1 MVNCNA
7 DVGCRYE
14 FSNCLLEAYTNKV
27 MLSIVAITIIIFMQR
42 WDLSVTATQF
52 SGRYQRKITFA
63 RERSWTASGNFLSF
77 IRSYHIPSN
86 ISFISYRTLAPILIY
101 QESYQADRGVH
112 WSNILLITI
121 FMILKMITM
130 ITAPVMMMMM
140 MMIMM
145 IMVIVNWQKRCWTWW
160 LTQLGLAS
168 PRATPPTTL
177 RWELENF
184 HLKSQACST
193 WSKLGRVCFLVEF
206 YWLSY
211 HDNVEVKWPKY
222 RWLSNVFLQ
231 NLGDSLNCQVPQY
244 GNLSKGLAF
253 KIQGLWELG

>member
-27 MLSIVAITIIIFMQR
+27 MLSIVVISILILMER
-42 WDLSVTATQF
+42 WDPSVTATQF

-112 WSNILLITI
+112 WSNISMMTI
-121 FMILKMITM
+121 FMILKMITV
-130 ITAPVMMMMM
+130 ITASVM
-140 MMIMM
+140 MMIM
-145 IMVIVNWQKRCWTWW
+145 IWQKVLDLMTN
-160 LTQLGLAS
+160 
-168 PRATPPTTL
+168 TT
-177 RWELENF
+177 RTCIA
-184 HLKSQACST
+184 ACDTTYYTEVST
-193 WSKLGRVCFLVEF
+193 WKFPLEIPSLFNLVKIGE
-206 YWLSY
+206 
-211 HDNVEVKWPKY
+211 
-222 RWLSNVFLQ
+222 
-231 NLGDSLNCQVPQY
+231 SLFSCWV
-244 GNLSKGLAF
+244 LLTLIS
-253 KIQGLWELG
+253 W